1 MKSTN
6 SQTMSDGATRP
17 KSSLVA
23 SSTAIDER
31 VPDAE
36 WISVFEFR
44 GTCPYCN
51 RTRTFQFDGDV
62 LLYRCIVC
70 GSRIYKNRIS
80 PESSF
85 RLEEWK
91 RQGISGGRFRNLV
104 GHTGPHHEGII
115 DKGAT
120 LD

>member
-1 MKSTN
+1 MKPTN
-6 SQTMSDGATRP
+6 GQILSDGTT
-17 KSSLVA
+17 KSKAGPVT
-23 SSTAIDER
+23 SSTAMDER

-36 WISVFEFR
+36 WVSVFEFR

-70 GSRIYKNRIS
+70 GSSIYKNRIN

-91 RQGISGGRFRNLV
+91 SQGISGTHFRNLV
-104 GHTGPHHEGII
+104 GHTGPHYEGII
-115 DKGAT
+115 DKGT
-120 LD
+120 HLD